1 MLPLCVDLDGT
12 LVKGDLSIQNIIAVL
27 KYQPL
32 YILIFPFWLLAGR
45 AGFKEK
51 VALVK
56 SIEIEKL
63 KFNEK
68 LTKFLFCEKERG
80 RKIILVTGSN
90 SRVADAVAE
99 HLNIFSEILASDANL
114 NLTGRRKAEVLVRL
128 FGQKKFDYIGN
139 SYSDIP
145 VWQSSRKIY
154 IVSDKPKLI
163 KRVKEIGQIVFN
175 FAWKGAELP

>member
-12 LVKGDLSIQNIIAVL
+12 LVKGDLLIQNIIAVL

-32 YILIFPFWLLAGR
+32 YMLIFPFWLLFGR
-45 AGFKEK
+45 AGFKKK
-51 VALVK
+51 VALVR

-63 KFNEK
+63 KFNDK
-68 LTKFLFCEKERG
+68 LREFLFCEKEKG
-80 RKIILVTGSN
+80 RKIVLVTGSN
-90 SRVADAVAE
+90 IHVADVVAE
-99 HLNIFSEILASDANL
+99 HLKIFSEILASDANL

-139 SYSDIP
+139 SYRDLP
-145 VWQSSRKIY
+145 VWESARKIY

-163 KRVKEIGQIVFN
+163 RRVQEIGQIVFN
-175 FAWKGAELP
+175 FEWKG